1 MPTMELH
8 YRVAVLIGI
17 VNDRDRL
24 LPDGVA
30 SAVDLG
36 DQDEPTRD
44 TLPLNHAEAV
54 MPVDP
59 VTGESD
65 AAPQFMFGF
74 VSPVSLRLSTKNTW
88 CGRGI

>member
-44 TLPLNHAEAV
+44 TLPLNGHLLISV
-54 MPVDP
+54 
-59 VTGESD
+59 
-65 AAPQFMFGF
+65 
-74 VSPVSLRLSTKNTW
+74 LRRPPYLV
-88 CGRGI
+88 